1 MMAVMSGA
9 VVGLV
14 AVVDKPGSPFLAV
27 AGQAGAVSF
36 AVNMLAATYP
46 MEQRAAAVG
55 AGMGVL
61 CHFVHELKGKTSLQY
76 AIMTGVVAYGTS
88 LFMEPLKE
96 TPEDKKVKPLKQA

>member
-1 MMAVMSGA
+1 
-9 VVGLV
+9 
-14 AVVDKPGSPFLAV
+14 
-27 AGQAGAVSF
+27 
-36 AVNMLAATYP
+36 
-46 MEQRAAAVG
+46 
-55 AGMGVL
+55 MGVL